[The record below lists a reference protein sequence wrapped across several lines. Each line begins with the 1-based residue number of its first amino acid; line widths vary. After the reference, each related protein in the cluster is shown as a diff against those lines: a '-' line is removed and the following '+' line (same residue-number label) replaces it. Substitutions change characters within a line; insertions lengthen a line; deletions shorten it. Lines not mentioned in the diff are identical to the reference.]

1 MTTSK
6 KKRGKQRKAAA
17 KGGALAAN
25 IFELVRKGD
34 SYATYKVM
42 DTTNSILLDNLS
54 VILLDVFGLLQ
65 RCEKE
70 TFHDVIWLMWEEI
83 YDHHQYGSKFFQG
96 Q

>member
-1 MTTSK
+1 MTSSK

-54 VILLDVFGLLQ
+54 VILLAVFGLLQ
-65 RCEKE
+65 RCENE
-70 TFHDVIWLMWEEI
+70 TFDDVMADVGGDLRSPSN
-83 YDHHQYGSKFFQG
+83 GSKFFRG